1 MFARLGSGS
10 ACRSIYGG
18 LVEWEK
24 GWSNKEELSKN
35 LPEVSRLAIA
45 KKIEFE
51 ELQWWIDNM
60 VIFICV
66 VKPEEG
72 KNEFKDVPSTD
83 GMRLSY

>member
-24 GWSNKEELSKN
+24 GWVRKEN
-35 LPEVSRLAIA
+35 LKTNPDVVSRNSIA
-45 KKIEFE
+45 HKIEFDT
-51 ELQWWIDNM
+51 LSHWVDNM

-72 KNEFKDVPSTD
+72 QNEFKDIPSTD
-83 GMRLSY
+83 GMRISL